1 MTRQGWLVSD
11 GIVMAA
17 AEVAAS
23 RAERNRGLL
32 GRHHFDGA
40 FVLPN
45 TRWVHTVGM
54 HFPIDVAHLDSN
66 GAVVHIEH
74 LRRNRIGRPVLRSDS
89 VVEAAAGSFER
100 WGVKLG
106 ATIEVRE

>member
-89 VVEAAAGSFER
+89 VVEASAGSFER
-100 WGVKLG
+100 WCHHRG
-106 ATIEVRE
+106 A